1 MNLSMSIDYTAF
13 MMNVFYLI
21 KIEGK
26 RRYNLKIWKLFTDMF
41 NYMPVA
47 ALIDDKIFCVH
58 GGLSP
63 DLNNIEDILKIN
75 RPTEVPN
82 GGKNYFRF
90 LGLLCDILW
99 SDPSPECT
107 GWEDNDRG
115 VSFIF
120 SQEIIKK
127 FTQNIIFSEISKS

>member
-1 MNLSMSIDYTAF
+1 MAF
-13 MMNVFYLI
+13 MMNVLNPY

-26 RRYNLKIWKLFTDMF
+26 RRYNLKIWKMFTDMF

-63 DLNNIEDILKIN
+63 DLNNIEDILKIS

-82 GGKNYFRF
+82 GGKLYCK
-90 LGLLCDILW
+90 L
-99 SDPSPECT
+99 
-107 GWEDNDRG
+107 
-115 VSFIF
+115 
-120 SQEIIKK
+120 
-127 FTQNIIFSEISKS
+127 

>member
-1 MNLSMSIDYTAF
+1 
-13 MMNVFYLI
+13 MNVTNQI

-26 RRYNLKIWKLFTDMF
+26 RRYNLKIWKMFTDMF

-63 DLNNIEDILKIN
+63 DLNNIEDILKIS

-82 GGKNYFRF
+82 G
-90 LGLLCDILW
+90 GLLCDILW
-99 SDPSPECT
+99 SDPSTECN

-127 FTQNIIFSEISKS
+127 FIDKNNIDLICRAHQVDNT

>member
-1 MNLSMSIDYTAF
+1 M
-13 MMNVFYLI
+13 
-21 KIEGK
+21 
-26 RRYNLKIWKLFTDMF
+26 FTDMF

-82 GGKNYFRF
+82 GGKLF
-90 LGLLCDILW
+90 L
-99 SDPSPECT
+99 
-107 GWEDNDRG
+107 
-115 VSFIF
+115 
-120 SQEIIKK
+120 
-127 FTQNIIFSEISKS
+127 